1 MGISFDSIDKR
12 IVFNQGYFFRDQCFK
27 WLFLLYPDMAP
38 KAEYLLANLFLEAVG
53 KSQGNDHDRYADHR
67 SYNRKPDNKPGKRF
81 MPTRSCGLVKCD
93 AVCYK
98 ACNLQIDMFVLF
110 SQKGSLT
117 GTIEPEQK

>member
-12 IVFNQGYFFRDQCFK
+12 VVFNQGYFFCDQCFK
-27 WLFLLYPDMAP
+27 WLFFLYAKMSP

-67 SYNRKPDNKPGKRF
+67 SYNRKPDNKPGKG
-81 MPTRSCGLVKCD
+81 SLLIKCY

-110 SQKGSLT
+110 SQKGFLK
-117 GTIEPEQK
+117 GTTEPEQK